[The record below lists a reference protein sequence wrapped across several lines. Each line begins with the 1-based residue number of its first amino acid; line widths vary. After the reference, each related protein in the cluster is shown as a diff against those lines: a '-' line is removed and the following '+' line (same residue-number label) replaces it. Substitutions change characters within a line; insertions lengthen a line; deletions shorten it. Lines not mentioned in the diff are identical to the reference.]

1 MLVVSDECSGTVLAP
16 FDGISPIFSTFRA
29 ALAPERMREAAR
41 MPASSHDP
49 SSLFAIK
56 ASSDQDTT
64 TIAVSGELDIA
75 SADRLRAAIRSAE
88 NGTTRWIILD
98 LEELTFM
105 DSTGLSALLEAR
117 RRPSLKGD
125 RLRFVHSR
133 HGQVKKL
140 LSITETS
147 ETLS

>member
-1 MLVVSDECSGTVLAP
+1 MLVVSNECSGTVVGPL
-16 FDGISPIFSTFRA
+16 DGISPIFSTLRA
-29 ALAPERMREAAR
+29 ALAPERMSEGAR
-41 MPASSHDP
+41 TPASSHDP
-49 SSLFAIK
+49 SSMFAIK
-56 ASSDQDTT
+56 ARSEQDTT
-64 TIAVSGELDIA
+64 TIAISGELDIA

-105 DSTGLSALLEAR
+105 DSTGLNALLEAR

-125 RLRFVHSR
+125 RLRFVRSR
-133 HGQVKKL
+133 HSQVKKL
-140 LSITETS
+140 LAITGTS

>member
-1 MLVVSDECSGTVLAP
+1 
-16 FDGISPIFSTFRA
+16 
-29 ALAPERMREAAR
+29 
-41 MPASSHDP
+41 MPASSHEP
-49 SSLFAIK
+49 SSGFAIE

-105 DSTGLSALLEAR
+105 DSTGLN
-117 RRPSLKGD
+117 

-140 LSITETS
+140 LSITGTS

>member
-1 MLVVSDECSGTVLAP
+1 
-16 FDGISPIFSTFRA
+16 
-29 ALAPERMREAAR
+29 MREAAR

-56 ASSDQDTT
+56 ASSDKDTT

-75 SADRLRAAIRSAE
+75 SADRLREAIRSAE

-117 RRPSLKGD
+117 RRPSLNGD

-133 HGQVKKL
+133 HGQVKRL

-147 ETLS
+147 ETIS